1 MTPELLALLTHL
13 LTVEGAPDTITH
25 AALEAVGNLAFA
37 VDNRRLMAGQQVLMG
52 RVLQLI
58 NAHPLSAENSRPALR
73 NAAIRVLAV
82 LGNALINWLVYIG
95 RAH

>member
-1 MTPELLALLTHL
+1 MTPELLSLLTHL
-13 LTVEGAPDTITH
+13 TAEGTSDTITR

-52 RVLQLI
+52 RVLQLL
-58 NAHPLSAENSRPALR
+58 ADKSRPALR

-82 LGNALINWLVYIG
+82 LG
-95 RAH
+95 RQ